1 MCFYV
6 VLTDYIVWLYLRSV
20 EIVIIM
26 SIDYKDLG
34 ELKRGS
40 YVIID
45 GEPCKVVEITKSK
58 KGKHGSAQARVVAI
72 GLFDGVKRSIVGPVD
87 SRIEV
92 PIIKKGRAQVVAI
105 TDSIQLMDLESY
117 EVFEAPF
124 PEDEELKSK
133 LDSGVIVEYWDF
145 MGKKKIVRI
154 RPE

>member
-1 MCFYV
+1 M
-6 VLTDYIVWLYLRSV
+6 IN
-20 EIVIIM
+20 M

-45 GEPCKVVEITKSK
+45 GEPCKVIEITKSK

-87 SRIEV
+87 SRVEV
-92 PIIKKGRAQVVAI
+92 PIIKKGRAQVVAV
-105 TDSIQLMDLESY
+105 TDSIQLMDLETY
-117 EVFEAPF
+117 EVFEAQL
-124 PEDEELKSK
+124 PEEEELREKMEP
-133 LDSGVIVEYWDF
+133 GVIVEYWDF
-145 MGKKKIVRI
+145 MGRKKIVRV

>member
-1 MCFYV
+1 
-6 VLTDYIVWLYLRSV
+6 
-20 EIVIIM
+20 M

-34 ELKRGS
+34 ELKKGS

-87 SRIEV
+87 SRVEV
-92 PIIKKGRAQVVAI
+92 PIIKKGRAQVVAV
-105 TDSIQLMDLESY
+105 TDTIQLMDLETY
-117 EVFEAPF
+117 EIFEALM
-124 PEDEELKSK
+124 PEEEELREKIEP
-133 LDSGVIVEYWDF
+133 GVTVEYWDF
-145 MGKKKIVRI
+145 MGRKKIVRV